1 MIQTIYNQFAISYS
15 KNIHKHFLCRSVYES
30 CRVYKIMRNVFGKY
44 MYPDFL
50 MISLLLGI
58 TKQGAQSLIANRYK
72 QSVAVCTTDIASNM

>member
-1 MIQTIYNQFAISYS
+1 
-15 KNIHKHFLCRSVYES
+15 
-30 CRVYKIMRNVFGKY
+30 MRNVFGKY

-58 TKQGAQSLIANRYK
+58 TKHGAQSLIANRYK